1 MDIRKIQEMIRNK
14 LTGNIGKEKILL
26 LALAGILLIAASY
39 FEKGGDY
46 NLQEETTTDLVGV
59 EHNYSS
65 AEYQKQME
73 NKVKRLIESIKG
85 ISDATVVITLKSGSE
100 QVLQED
106 SENSNSSKKTG
117 NDSDSSGT
125 VKKTTVIFNRDGNE
139 SPYVIKEKYPEVE
152 GIAVAAKGVSGN
164 TGETKKEEIINMLA
178 ALFNVPV
185 HKISV
190 LEIN

>member
-1 MDIRKIQEMIRNK
+1 MDIRKIQEKIKNK
-14 LTGNIGKEKILL
+14 IQGNIGKEKIFL
-26 LALAGILLIAASY
+26 LALAGILLIGASY
-39 FEKGGDY
+39 FENRGDD
-46 NLQEETTTDLVGV
+46 NFPEETTTDFAGM
-59 EHNYSS
+59 EQNYSS
-65 AEYQKQME
+65 ADYQRQME
-73 NKVKRLIESIKG
+73 IKVKRLIESIKG
-85 ISDATVVITLKSGSE
+85 ISNATVVITLKSGSE

-106 SENSNSSKKTG
+106 SESSNSRKNSG
-117 NDSDSSGT
+117 SDSDNSDT

-139 SPYVIKEKYPEVE
+139 SPYVIKEKYPEME